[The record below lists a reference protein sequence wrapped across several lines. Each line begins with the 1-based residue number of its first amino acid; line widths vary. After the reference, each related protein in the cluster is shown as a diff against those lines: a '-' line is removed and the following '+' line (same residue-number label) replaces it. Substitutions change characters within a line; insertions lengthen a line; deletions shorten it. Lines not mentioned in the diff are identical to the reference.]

1 MASIIDEVKHLEEF
15 GFSRTEAMELVIIE
29 KRKNASKPMTSVTNA
44 KENVGFS
51 PQTPLVKSNNAIVKS
66 ANVLVPTTKTNAMKS
81 TKLFLTAAEKN
92 MNEESY
98 QIEIILQI
106 PKIMI
111 QKRGNYQIE
120 MEVNNDV
127 FTVLEH
133 PMKKMAKTETNFKKE
148 SLYESHVRA
157 GLVKRIEV
165 TLPETG
171 NV

>member
-1 MASIIDEVKHLEEF
+1 
-15 GFSRTEAMELVIIE
+15 MEL
-29 KRKNASKPMTSVTNA
+29 
-44 KENVGFS
+44 
-51 PQTPLVKSNNAIVKS
+51 
-66 ANVLVPTTKTNAMKS
+66 
-81 TKLFLTAAEKN
+81 
-92 MNEESY
+92 
-98 QIEIILQI
+98 
-106 PKIMI
+106 
-111 QKRGNYQIE
+111 
-120 MEVNNDV
+120 NNDV

>member
-1 MASIIDEVKHLEEF
+1 
-15 GFSRTEAMELVIIE
+15 MELVIIE
-29 KRKNASKPMTSVTNA
+29 KRKSASKPMTSVTYA
-44 KENVGFS
+44 KESVGFS

-66 ANVLVPTTKTNAMKS
+66 ANVLVPTMKTNTIKS
-81 TKLFLTAAEKN
+81 TKLFLTAPEKN
-92 MNEESY
+92 INEESN

-106 PKIMI
+106 PKMMI

-120 MEVNNDV
+120 MELNNDV

-148 SLYESHVRA
+148 SLYVGHVRA

>member
-1 MASIIDEVKHLEEF
+1 VKVFVKHFSNLLIDEVKHLEEF
-15 GFSRTEAMELVIIE
+15 GFSPTEAMELVIIE
-29 KRKNASKPMTSVTNA
+29 KRKNARKPMTSVTNA

-66 ANVLVPTTKTNAMKS
+66 ANVLVPTTKTNTIKS
-81 TKLFLTAAEKN
+81 AKLFLTAAEKN
-92 MNEESY
+92 TNAETY

-120 MEVNNDV
+120 MEINNDV

-133 PMKKMAKTETNFKKE
+133 PMKKW
-148 SLYESHVRA
+148 R
-157 GLVKRIEV
+157 KRRQTSKRNLFMSV
-165 TLPETG
+165 
-171 NV
+171 V